1 MMAYPQFGY
10 TACPTAASSL
20 ASSQVF
26 IFIFICIYLHV
37 EIRPFCWGRIH
48 CVMEQSSVYNTV
60 LTVMLIGCLI
70 SFLTSTRYKDI
81 LR

>member
-26 IFIFICIYLHV
+26 IFISYVYLFALHV
-37 EIRPFCWGRIH
+37 EMKPFCSGRIH
-48 CVMEQSSVYNTV
+48 CVKEQSSVVRFNSNDDWLPNQYPHIYT
-60 LTVMLIGCLI
+60 
-70 SFLTSTRYKDI
+70 
-81 LR
+81 